1 MKYEVGNTYGSGRPK
16 GSPNKTTA
24 ETKELINDL
33 VFNREEFTSDWKHMN
48 AHERMEIR
56 IKLAKF
62 IIPEPKEAP
71 LSRVEQDYPLFIDTI
86 CWVCFPLLKISLFL
100 QQETVRFR
108 TILL

>member
-1 MKYEVGNTYGSGRPK
+1 MKYEIGNTYSTGRPK

-24 ETKELINDL
+24 EAKELINEL
-33 VFNREEFTSDWKHMN
+33 VFNKEEFTNDWKHMN

-71 LSRVEQDYPLFIDTI
+71 ISSVPEDVPLFIDTREDALR
-86 CWVCFPLLKISLFL
+86 LLRMTDNGAEQVGGSIEF
-100 QQETVRFR
+100 
-108 TILL
+108 I

>member
-1 MKYEVGNTYGSGRPK
+1 MKYELGNTYGSGRPK

-71 LSRVEQDYPLFIDTI
+71 LSRVEHDYPLFIDTMEDKLRLQEMTENGAKQ
-86 CWVCFPLLKISLFL
+86 VGGSISFV
-100 QQETVRFR
+100 E
-108 TILL
+108 

>member
-1 MKYEVGNTYGSGRPK
+1 MKYEVGNNYGVGRPK

-24 ETKELINDL
+24 ETKELISEL
-33 VFNREEFTSDWKHMN
+33 VFNREEFTTDWKHMN

-71 LSRVEQDYPLFIDTI
+71 LSRVEQDYPLFIDTMEDK
-86 CWVCFPLLKISLFL
+86 LRL
-100 QQETVRFR
+100 QEMTENGAQQIGGSIEF
-108 TILL
+108 I

>member
-1 MKYEVGNTYGSGRPK
+1 MKYEIGNTYGSGRPK

-33 VFNREEFTSDWKHMN
+33 VFNKEEFTSDWKHMN

-71 LSRVEQDYPLFIDTI
+71 VSSVQEDYPLFVDTREDALR
-86 CWVCFPLLKISLFL
+86 LLRMTKDGPEQVGGSIEF
-100 QQETVRFR
+100 V
-108 TILL
+108 

>member
-1 MKYEVGNTYGSGRPK
+1 MKYEVGNNYGVGRPK

-24 ETKELINDL
+24 ETKELISEL
-33 VFNREEFTSDWKHMN
+33 VFNREEFTTDWKHMN

-71 LSRVEQDYPLFIDTI
+71 LSRVEQDYPLFIDTMEDK
-86 CWVCFPLLKISLFL
+86 LRL
-100 QQETVRFR
+100 QEMTENGAQQAGGSIEF
-108 TILL
+108 I

>member
-1 MKYEVGNTYGSGRPK
+1 MKYEIGNTYSTGRPK

-24 ETKELINDL
+24 EAKELINEL
-33 VFNREEFTSDWKHMN
+33 VFNKEEFTNDWKHMN

-71 LSRVEQDYPLFIDTI
+71 LSRVEQDYPLFIDTREDMLRLQEMTENGAEQ
-86 CWVCFPLLKISLFL
+86 VGGTISFV
-100 QQETVRFR
+100 E
-108 TILL
+108 

>member
-1 MKYEVGNTYGSGRPK
+1 MKYEVGNNYGVGRPK

-24 ETKELINDL
+24 ETKELISEL
-33 VFNREEFTSDWKHMN
+33 VFNREEFTTDWKHMN

-71 LSRVEQDYPLFIDTI
+71 LSRVEQDYPLFIDTMEDK
-86 CWVCFPLLKISLFL
+86 LRL
-100 QQETVRFR
+100 QEMTENGAKQVGGSIEF
-108 TILL
+108 I